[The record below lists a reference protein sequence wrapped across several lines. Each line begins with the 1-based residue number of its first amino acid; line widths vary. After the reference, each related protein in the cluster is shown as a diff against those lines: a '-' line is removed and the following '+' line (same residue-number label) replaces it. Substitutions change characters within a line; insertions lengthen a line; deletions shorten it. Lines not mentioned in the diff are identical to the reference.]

1 MCYEFLLPYSPDLNP
16 IELAFSALK
25 AFIRWNGEDFRTA
38 MSDKDNVE
46 VYVLLNKVVWTITPD
61 DTLGWFHH
69 SGYL

>member
-1 MCYEFLLPYSPDLNP
+1 MRYEFLLPYSPDLNP

-25 AFIRWNGEDFRTA
+25 AFIQRNGEDFRTA

-61 DTLGWFHH
+61 DALGWFHH